1 MNFTSLEV
9 ILIEEGFNVE
19 GKGHNWNFHE
29 ITGLGVVCIFVDEH
43 FEVYD
48 NGLGWGNPP
57 NNGSWHINSH
67 FENTCSCVGAL
78 GINHDVNNELNN
90 NLTCLVQCKSN
101 STSIFNPYVVIEP
114 FIVLKI
120 YI

>member
-29 ITGLGVVCIFVDEH
+29 IIGLGEVCIFVDEH

-48 NGLGWGNPP
+48 NALGWGNPP
-57 NNGSWHINSH
+57 NKGCWQGVVEPI
-67 FENTCSCVGAL
+67 
-78 GINHDVNNELNN
+78 
-90 NLTCLVQCKSN
+90 LT
-101 STSIFNPYVVIEP
+101 F
-114 FIVLKI
+114 
-120 YI
+120 